1 MTPTRRN
8 QRGFSMVEL
17 MVGLIVFG
25 ILVGMSVPS
34 FQHYSLT
41 QQLRGTAENLVQTI
55 QLQRSRAMATGN
67 DVVINFNTAAPAAWT
82 VMSQGR
88 STRTNLPINITYVSA
103 NPTSLTLSR
112 NGQVNNSG
120 LVVLQ
125 TRTGDSDTVSVQISG
140 LALIR

>member
-8 QRGFSMVEL
+8 QRGFSMIEL
-17 MVGLIVFG
+17 MVGLVVFG

-41 QQLRGTAENLVQTI
+41 QQLRGTCENLVQTI
-55 QLQRSRAMATGN
+55 QLQRSRAMATGQ
-67 DVVINFNTAAPAAWT
+67 DVIINFNTAAPAAWT

-88 STRTNLPINITYVSA
+88 STRTSLPNNITYVSA

-112 NGQVNNSG
+112 NGQVDNSG